1 MVLSDSPPAR
11 SRHFPADSPVTTSPP
26 ATIWW
31 AFLFQAGLSNLSL
44 YFVQYRF
51 CLYITLIQIL
61 KTLSYRLI
69 KSCVFV
75 SDCWLSFVLYDGSH
89 RRIWIKLRKR
99 LDPKQVLSF
108 SFFFFLFAS
117 GSSIHFF
124 LFSYVV
130 IFRLVSALN
139 PDKWLEFK
147 LQDTATVSHNT
158 KLFRFLLYLLIYFR
172 KYTHWQIIVG
182 LGRGGMDN

>member
-108 SFFFFLFAS
+108 SFFFFPFCVGLLHTLLFIFLCCYFPTGFSSEPWQMARVQAS
-117 GSSIHFF
+117 GHCYS
-124 LFSYVV
+124 
-130 IFRLVSALN
+130 
-139 PDKWLEFK
+139 
-147 LQDTATVSHNT
+147 
-158 KLFRFLLYLLIYFR
+158 
-172 KYTHWQIIVG
+172 
-182 LGRGGMDN
+182 